1 MTKNKNILILGCG
14 WVGKITAQLFLKNN
28 INVWGSTTQTDK
40 TDELQ
45 SKGISPVFL
54 DFTQHEIAEDTLTI
68 IKQNEFDFIIISVP
82 VRRNEDAREC
92 LEKFINLNRFLLH
105 FKEVPMV
112 YLSSIGIYESVN
124 GTITETSKVKE
135 DGNIFMIEEFLR
147 NHILNLVILR
157 LGGLFGHGRIPG
169 KYFSNKIC
177 TIGHEKA
184 NYVHGTDVSRAIF
197 NVWENR
203 NSEGTYNVVAP
214 EHPLKKDI
222 YEQMAK
228 KYDFLPVLYGRDTS
242 IQKEVSSAK
251 IIHDLNFTFEFPSPL
266 EF

>member
-1 MTKNKNILILGCG
+1 MNNKNILILGCG
-14 WVGKITAQLFLKNN
+14 WVGKITAQLFLEKNA
-28 INVWGSTTQTDK
+28 NVWGSTTQNDK
-40 TDELQ
+40 MDVLNL
-45 SKGISPVFL
+45 KGISAVML
-54 DFTQHEIAEDTLTI
+54 DFTQDIIAEDTLTTV
-68 IKQNEFDFIIISVP
+68 KKNEFDFIIISVP
-82 VRRNEDAREC
+82 VRRSEDAGEC
-92 LEKFINLNRFLLH
+92 LEKFKNLNQFLLH

-112 YLSSIGIYESVN
+112 YLSSIGVYEPIN
-124 GTITETSKVKE
+124 GTITETNKVKE
-135 DGNIFMIEEFLR
+135 EGNIFMIEEFLR
-147 NHILNLVILR
+147 NHITNLVILR

-177 TIGHEKA
+177 IVGQEKA

-197 NVWENR
+197 NVWKNR

-228 KYDFLPVLYGRDTS
+228 KYNFLPVLYGKDTS

-251 IIHDLNFTFEFPSPL
+251 IMKELNFTFEFPSPL